1 MSSLSSAFA
10 KLRPFGHGKEEDE
23 DRGEALGGDS
33 AQAEGSGDMV
43 AGGGHAAR
51 KTEMWNRLRV
61 SPALRRFLAAEGV
74 LSEEDA
80 GVGLPDD
87 APLPEALRELVA
99 RPHAVCPPELTD
111 RSHPLCDYLIS
122 SSHNTYLLAHQ
133 LYGKSCPSG
142 YETVLSAG
150 ARCVEIDAWDND
162 KDPAEPKVTHGFTLV
177 SHISYRSVCETIR
190 DAILAAEAKG
200 HPSAPVFISLE
211 NHCGPAGQKRLV
223 EIAHEVFGDRLL
235 VMDPRDSEDKGEHVT
250 LAELG
255 NKVCLM
261 VEYYFPGQKPG
272 ESDDESTSSDSDSDS
287 DSEVKNDREK
297 AKEMYAAQRDAAP
310 SANIIPELSA
320 LGVVVQSVK
329 PPSNAW
335 FESKLA
341 NAPPHHLINIS
352 ETGLAKHLPTNTD
365 KVSAHNSKHLMRVY
379 PKGTRISSKNLHPVP
394 FWGIGAQ
401 VCALN
406 WQTFGAAMQLNEALF
421 YGTDGYV
428 LKPSYRRHG
437 ATGQPSG
444 RKKRLTLRVA
454 GATDVPTKSKEGKEI
469 KPYLSCTLIHPDKF
483 GKPPKRKTDGYAPH
497 KTLTFL
503 NNADM
508 PPATDPVWDET
519 LEWEYKDDEM
529 VFLRMLLK
537 SDDKFARNPVIAAAA
552 IRLLY
557 AVPGWSF
564 VRMINLNGR
573 ETACSVLVHLKI
585 EDV

>member
-1 MSSLSSAFA
+1 MSALTSAFA
-10 KLRPFGHGKEEDE
+10 KLRPFGRGKEEDE

-33 AQAEGSGDMV
+33 GQAEGGGDVV

-51 KTEMWNRLRV
+51 QTELWGRLRV
-61 SPALRRFLAAEGV
+61 SPALRRFLAAEGI
-74 LSEEDA
+74 LSEADA

-87 APLPEALRELVA
+87 APLPPALRQLVA

-142 YETVLSAG
+142 YETALSAG

-162 KDPAEPKVTHGFTLV
+162 SDPAEPKVTHGFTLV
-177 SHISYRSVCETIR
+177 SHIPYRHVCETIR
-190 DAILAAEAKG
+190 DAILASEAKG
-200 HPSAPVFISLE
+200 IPGAPVFISLE

-223 EIAHEVFGDRLL
+223 EVAHEVFGDKVL
-235 VMDPRDSEDKGEHVT
+235 MTNPRKGSENDLHHVT

-255 NKVCLM
+255 NKVCFM
-261 VEYYFPGQKPG
+261 VEYYFPGQKP
-272 ESDDESTSSDSDSDS
+272 EDEDDGSSSSDSDSDS
-287 DSEVKNDREK
+287 DSDGKNDREK
-297 AKEMYAAQRDAAP
+297 AKVMYDAQRKAAP

-329 PPSNAW
+329 PPNNSWYN
-335 FESKLA
+335 SVLA
-341 NAPPHHLINIS
+341 NAPHHHLINIS
-352 ETGLAKHLPTNTD
+352 ETGLAAHLPANTD
-365 KVSAHNSKHLMRVY
+365 KVSAHNANHLMRVY

-437 ATGQPSG
+437 ASGKPSG

-454 GATDVPTKSKEGKEI
+454 GATDIPARDKEI

-497 KTLTFL
+497 KRLTFL
-503 NNADM
+503 NHADA
-508 PPATDPVWDET
+508 PPVTDPVWDET
-519 LEWEYKDDEM
+519 LEWEYADDEM
-529 VFLRMLLK
+529 IFLRMLLK

-552 IRLLY
+552 VRLLY
-557 AVPGWSF
+557 AVPGWNF
-564 VRMINLNGR
+564 VRLINLNGR
-573 ETACSVLVHLKI
+573 ETACTVLVNIKV

>member
-1 MSSLSSAFA
+1 MSAITSAFA
-10 KLRPFGHGKEEDE
+10 KLRPFGHGKDEAE
-23 DRGEALGGDS
+23 DRGDALGGES
-33 AQAEGSGDMV
+33 GEAEGGSNAMV

-51 KTEMWNRLRV
+51 HTELWDRLRV
-61 SPALRRFLAAEGV
+61 SAALRRFLAAEGL
-74 LSEEDA
+74 LSEADA
-80 GVGLPDD
+80 GVGQPDD
-87 APLPEALRELVA
+87 APQPPALRQLVA

-133 LYGKSCPSG
+133 LYGKSCPGG

-177 SHISYRSVCETIR
+177 SHIPYRDVCKTIR
-190 DAILAAEAKG
+190 DAIVAEEAKG
-200 HPSAPVFISLE
+200 NGGAPVFISLE
-211 NHCGPAGQKRLV
+211 NHCGPEGQKRLV
-223 EIAHEVFGDRLL
+223 DIAHEVFGDKLL
-235 VMDPRDSEDKGEHVT
+235 VMKPRQGSENDPHHVS
-250 LAELG
+250 LADLG
-255 NKVCLM
+255 NKVCFM
-261 VEYYFPGQKPG
+261 VEYYFPGQKP
-272 ESDDESTSSDSDSDS
+272 EDDEGNSSSSDSDSDS
-287 DSEVKNDREK
+287 ESEGKDDREK
-297 AKEMYAAQRDAAP
+297 AKVMYAAQRKAAP

-329 PPSNAW
+329 PPNNSW
-335 FESKLA
+335 FESVLE
-341 NAPPHHLINIS
+341 NAPHHHLINIS
-352 ETGLAKHLPTNTD
+352 ESGLAAHLPANTE

-379 PKGTRISSKNLHPVP
+379 PKGTRISSKNLRPVP

-421 YGTDGYV
+421 YGTDGFV

-437 ATGQPSG
+437 ASGKPSP

-454 GATDVPTKSKEGKEI
+454 GATDIPPRDKEM

-497 KTLTFL
+497 KTLRFL
-503 NNADM
+503 NGTDA

-519 LEWEYKDDEM
+519 LEWEYDDDEM

-537 SDDKFARNPVIAAAA
+537 SDDKFARNPVIAAGAV
-552 IRLLY
+552 RLLY

-564 VRMINLNGR
+564 VRMLNLHGR
-573 ETACSVLVHLKI
+573 ETECTVLVNVKI
-585 EDV
+585 EDA

>member
-1 MSSLSSAFA
+1 
-10 KLRPFGHGKEEDE
+10 
-23 DRGEALGGDS
+23 
-33 AQAEGSGDMV
+33 MV

-51 KTEMWNRLRV
+51 HTELWDRLRV
-61 SPALRRFLAAEGV
+61 SASLRRFLAAEGV
-74 LSEEDA
+74 LSEADA

-87 APLPEALRELVA
+87 APLPPALRQLVA

-177 SHISYRSVCETIR
+177 SHISYRHVCETIR
-190 DAILAAEAKG
+190 YAIIAEEAKG
-200 HPSAPVFISLE
+200 SAGAPVFISLE
-211 NHCGPAGQKRLV
+211 KRLV
-223 EIAHEVFGDRLL
+223 EIAHEVFGDKLL
-235 VMDPRDSEDKGEHVT
+235 VMNPRDGSEHDLHHVS

-255 NKVCLM
+255 NKVCFM
-261 VEYYFPGQKPG
+261 VEYYFPGQKP
-272 ESDDESTSSDSDSDS
+272 EDDEDDDSSSSDSDSDS
-287 DSEVKNDREK
+287 DSEGKDDREK
-297 AKEMYAAQRDAAP
+297 AKAMYAAQRKTAP

-329 PPSNAW
+329 PPNNSW
-335 FESKLA
+335 FESVLEA
-341 NAPPHHLINIS
+341 APHHHLINIS
-352 ETGLAKHLPTNTD
+352 ESGLAAHLPANTD
-365 KVSAHNSKHLMRVY
+365 KVSAHNSNHLMRVY

-421 YGTDGYV
+421 YGTDGFV
-428 LKPSYRRHG
+428 LKPTYRRHG
-437 ATGQPSG
+437 ATGKPSG

-454 GATDVPTKSKEGKEI
+454 GATDVPPRDKEM

-483 GKPPKRKTDGYAPH
+483 GKPPKRKTDGYALR
-497 KTLTFL
+497 KTLKFL
-503 NNADM
+503 NGADA
-508 PPATDPVWDET
+508 PPVTDPVWDET
-519 LEWEYKDDEM
+519 LEFEYDDDEM

-537 SDDKFARNPVIAAAA
+537 SDDKFARNPVIAAGAV
-552 IRLLY
+552 RLLY

-564 VRMINLNGR
+564 VRLLNLNGR
-573 ETACSVLVHLKI
+573 ETACTVLVNIKI
-585 EDV
+585 EDA

>member
-1 MSSLSSAFA
+1 MSALTSAFA
-10 KLRPFGHGKEEDE
+10 KLRPFGRGKDEDE

-33 AQAEGSGDMV
+33 GQAEGGGDLV

-51 KTEMWNRLRV
+51 QTELWGRLRV

-74 LSEEDA
+74 LSEADA

-87 APLPEALRELVA
+87 APLPPALRQLVA

-142 YETVLSAG
+142 YETALSAG

-162 KDPAEPKVTHGFTLV
+162 SDPAEPKVTHGFTLV
-177 SHISYRSVCETIR
+177 SHIPYRHVCETIR
-190 DAILAAEAKG
+190 DAILGLEAKG
-200 HPSAPVFISLE
+200 IPGAPVFISLE

-223 EIAHEVFGDRLL
+223 EIAHEVFGDMVL
-235 VMDPRDSEDKGEHVT
+235 MTDPRKGSEDLLHHVT

-255 NKVCLM
+255 NKVCFM
-261 VEYYFPGQKPG
+261 VEYYFPGQKP
-272 ESDDESTSSDSDSDS
+272 EDADDGFSSSDSDSDS
-287 DSEVKNDREK
+287 EGDGQDDRKK
-297 AKEMYAAQRDAAP
+297 AKAIYNAQRKAAP

-329 PPSNAW
+329 PPNNSW
-335 FESKLA
+335 YESALA
-341 NAPPHHLINIS
+341 NAPHHHLINIS
-352 ETGLAKHLPTNTD
+352 ETGLAAHLPTNTD
-365 KVSAHNSKHLMRVY
+365 KVSAHNAKHLMRVY
-379 PKGTRISSKNLHPVP
+379 PKGTRISSKNLRPVP

-437 ATGQPSG
+437 ATGKPSG

-454 GATDVPTKSKEGKEI
+454 GATDIPARNKEI

-497 KTLTFL
+497 KRLTFL
-503 NNADM
+503 NNADA
-508 PPATDPVWDET
+508 PPVTDPVWDET
-519 LEWEYKDDEM
+519 LEWEYADDEM
-529 VFLRMLLK
+529 IFLRMLLK
-537 SDDKFARNPVIAAAA
+537 SDDKFARNPVIAASAV
-552 IRLLY
+552 RLLY
-557 AVPGWSF
+557 AVPGWNF
-564 VRMINLNGR
+564 VRLINLNGR
-573 ETACSVLVHLKI
+573 ETACTVLVNIKI

>member
-1 MSSLSSAFA
+1 MSALTSAFA
-10 KLRPFGHGKEEDE
+10 KLRPFGHGTDEAE
-23 DRGEALGGDS
+23 DRGEALGGD
-33 AQAEGSGDMV
+33 AGQVEGQRDMV

-51 KTEMWNRLRV
+51 HTALWDRLRV
-61 SPALRRFLAAEGV
+61 SPALRRFLASEGV
-74 LSEEDA
+74 LSAAEA
-80 GVGLPDD
+80 GVDQPDD
-87 APLPEALRELVA
+87 ALPPALRQLVA

-142 YETVLSAG
+142 YETALSAG

-177 SHISYRSVCETIR
+177 SHIPYRHVCETIR
-190 DAILAAEAKG
+190 DAIVAEEANRNG
-200 HPSAPVFISLE
+200 GAPVFISLE
-211 NHCGPAGQKRLV
+211 NHCGPEGQKRLV

-235 VMDPRDSEDKGEHVT
+235 NLNPREGTVHDPQHVT

-255 NKVCLM
+255 NKVCFM
-261 VEYYFPGQKPG
+261 VEYYFPGQKP
-272 ESDDESTSSDSDSDS
+272 DDDDSSSSSDSDSDS
-287 DSEVKNDREK
+287 DSDDEVRDDRAK
-297 AKEMYAAQRDAAP
+297 AKEMYAAQRKAAP

-329 PPSNAW
+329 PPNNSW
-335 FESKLA
+335 FESILE
-341 NAPPHHLINIS
+341 NAPHHHLINIS
-352 ETGLAKHLPTNTD
+352 ESALAAHLPANTD
-365 KVSAHNSKHLMRVY
+365 KVAAHNAKHLMRVY

-421 YGTDGYV
+421 YGTDGFV
-428 LKPSYRRHG
+428 LKPTYRRHG
-437 ATGQPSG
+437 GGPRSG

-454 GATDVPTKSKEGKEI
+454 GATDVPPREKMT
-469 KPYLSCTLIHPDKF
+469 PYLSCTLIHPDKF

-503 NNADM
+503 NGADA
-508 PPATDPVWDET
+508 PPASDPVWDET
-519 LEWEYKDDEM
+519 LTWEYDDDEM

-537 SDDKFARNPVIAAAA
+537 SDDKFARNPVVAAGAV
-552 IRLLY
+552 RLLY

-564 VRMINLNGR
+564 VRLLDLHGR
-573 ETACSVLVHLKI
+573 ETACTVLVNIKI